1 MKNAKLRISAMLLLL
16 AALLLSACGHTE
28 GRAAQYKIYLIT
40 KSTSTEFWRSVFAGA
55 NAARAEYNVNLVIRG
70 PDTEENYAGQ
80 NMYIQEAIRNHADA
94 IVFSAISYTENAAA
108 IDEAAEAGIKIVVID
123 SDVNSS
129 RVSARI
135 GTDNIQ
141 AGRITAAAALDTEEQ
156 HLSVGIVNFAQFSR
170 NGEER
175 EIGLREQLE
184 KDPRVEEI
192 CTVNSASGASGDQ
205 HPDRPERA
213 AGRRRRRSLG
223 RTEAEGPGTRHLL
236 RLKHPL
242 HRAAA
247 ARRRL
252 GTDRAEPLCHGL
264 SRGRNR
270 MEDPGGTELPPRSA
284 DRHGHLNHH
293 TGKHVF
299 RRRAEGAFLLR
310 IRPRQG
316 KYICLVRIAQNCPY
330 IFDILHDG
338 TENFQLFSQR

>member
-80 NMYIQEAIRNHADA
+80 NMYIQEAVRNHADA

-123 SDVNSS
+123 SDVNSP

-135 GTDNIQ
+135 GTDNMQ
-141 AGRITAAAALDTEEQ
+141 AGRITAAAALDTDEQ

-192 CTVNSASGASGDQ
+192 CTVNSLTD
-205 HPDRPERA
+205 HDA
-213 AGRRRRRSLG
+213 ARESA
-223 RTEAEGPGTRHLL
+223 TELL
-236 RLKHPL
+236 REHPEINIL
-242 HRAAA
+242 IG
-247 ARRRL
+247 L
-252 GTDRAEPLCHGL
+252 NEPLGVGVAEA
-264 SRGRNR
+264 S
-270 MEDPGGTELPPRSA
+270 EELKLKDRVRVISF
-284 DRHGHLNHH
+284 DSNIRCIELLRHGDVSALIVQNPYAMGYLGVE
-293 TGKHVF
+293 TAWKILEGQSF
-299 RRRAEGAFLLR
+299 RPDQLIDTATSIITQENMFSVEGQKA
-310 IRPRQG
+310 
-316 KYICLVRIAQNCPY
+316 
-330 IFDILHDG
+330 
-338 TENFQLFSQR
+338 LFSFG

>member
-108 IDEAAEAGIKIVVID
+108 IDEAAESGIKIVVID

-129 RVSARI
+129 RVSAHI

-192 CTVNSASGASGDQ
+192 CTVNSLTD
-205 HPDRPERA
+205 HDA
-213 AGRRRRRSLG
+213 ARESA
-223 RTEAEGPGTRHLL
+223 TALL
-236 RLKHPL
+236 REHPEINIL
-242 HRAAA
+242 IG
-247 ARRRL
+247 L
-252 GTDRAEPLCHGL
+252 NEPLGVGVAEA
-264 SRGRNR
+264 S
-270 MEDPGGTELPPRSA
+270 EELKLK
-284 DRHGHLNHH
+284 DRVRVISFDSNI
-293 TGKHVF
+293 
-299 RRRAEGAFLLR
+299 RCIELLR
-310 IRPRQG
+310 RGDVSALIVQNPYAMGYLGVETAWKILEGQSFRPDQL
-316 KYICLVRIAQNCPY
+316 IDTATSIITQ
-330 IFDILHDG
+330 
-338 TENFQLFSQR
+338 ENMFSVEGQKALFSFG

>member
-1 MKNAKLRISAMLLLL
+1 MKNAKLRISAILLLL

-80 NMYIQEAIRNHADA
+80 NMYIQEAVRNHADA

-108 IDEAAEAGIKIVVID
+108 IDEAVEAGIKIVVID

-192 CTVNSASGASGDQ
+192 CTVNSLTD
-205 HPDRPERA
+205 HDA
-213 AGRRRRRSLG
+213 ARESA
-223 RTEAEGPGTRHLL
+223 TALL
-236 RLKHPL
+236 REHPEINIL
-242 HRAAA
+242 IG
-247 ARRRL
+247 L
-252 GTDRAEPLCHGL
+252 NEPLGVGVAEA
-264 SRGRNR
+264 S
-270 MEDPGGTELPPRSA
+270 EELKLK
-284 DRHGHLNHH
+284 DRVRVISFDSNI
-293 TGKHVF
+293 
-299 RRRAEGAFLLR
+299 RCIELLR
-310 IRPRQG
+310 RGDVSALIVQNPYAMGYLGVETAWKLLEGQSFRPDQL
-316 KYICLVRIAQNCPY
+316 IDTATSIITQ
-330 IFDILHDG
+330 
-338 TENFQLFSQR
+338 ENMFSVEGQKALFSFG

>member
-141 AGRITAAAALDTEEQ
+141 AGRITAAAALDTDEQ

-192 CTVNSASGASGDQ
+192 CTVNSLTD
-205 HPDRPERA
+205 HDA
-213 AGRRRRRSLG
+213 ARESA
-223 RTEAEGPGTRHLL
+223 TALL
-236 RLKHPL
+236 REHPEINIL
-242 HRAAA
+242 IG
-247 ARRRL
+247 L
-252 GTDRAEPLCHGL
+252 NEPLGVGVAEA
-264 SRGRNR
+264 S
-270 MEDPGGTELPPRSA
+270 EELKLK
-284 DRHGHLNHH
+284 DRVRVISFDSNI
-293 TGKHVF
+293 
-299 RRRAEGAFLLR
+299 RCIELLR
-310 IRPRQG
+310 RGDVSALIVQNPYAMGYLGVETAWKILEGQSFRPDQL
-316 KYICLVRIAQNCPY
+316 IDTATSIITQ
-330 IFDILHDG
+330 
-338 TENFQLFSQR
+338 ENMFSVEGQKALFSFG

>member
-80 NMYIQEAIRNHADA
+80 NMYIQEAVRNHADA

-141 AGRITAAAALDTEEQ
+141 AGRITAAAALDTDEQ

-192 CTVNSASGASGDQ
+192 CTVNSLTD
-205 HPDRPERA
+205 HDA
-213 AGRRRRRSLG
+213 ARESA
-223 RTEAEGPGTRHLL
+223 TELL
-236 RLKHPL
+236 REHPEINILIGLNEPLGVGVAEASEELKLKDRVRVISFDSNIRCIELLRHGDVSP
-242 HRAAA
+242 HGRSW
-247 ARRRL
+247 R
-252 GTDRAEPLCHGL
+252 DRAFAPI
-264 SRGRNR
+264 S
-270 MEDPGGTELPPRSA
+270 
-284 DRHGHLNHH
+284 
-293 TGKHVF
+293 
-299 RRRAEGAFLLR
+299 
-310 IRPRQG
+310 
-316 KYICLVRIAQNCPY
+316 
-330 IFDILHDG
+330 
-338 TENFQLFSQR
+338 

>member
-1 MKNAKLRISAMLLLL
+1 MKNAKLRISAILLLL

-80 NMYIQEAIRNHADA
+80 NMYIQEAVRNHADA

-141 AGRITAAAALDTEEQ
+141 AGRITAAAALDTDEQ

-192 CTVNSASGASGDQ
+192 CTVNSLTD
-205 HPDRPERA
+205 HDA
-213 AGRRRRRSLG
+213 ARESA
-223 RTEAEGPGTRHLL
+223 TELL
-236 RLKHPL
+236 REHPEINIL
-242 HRAAA
+242 IG
-247 ARRRL
+247 L
-252 GTDRAEPLCHGL
+252 NEPLGVGVAEA
-264 SRGRNR
+264 S
-270 MEDPGGTELPPRSA
+270 EELKLK
-284 DRHGHLNHH
+284 DRVRVISFDSNI
-293 TGKHVF
+293 
-299 RRRAEGAFLLR
+299 RCIELLR
-310 IRPRQG
+310 RGDVSALIVQNPYAMGYLGVETAWKILEGQSFRPDQL
-316 KYICLVRIAQNCPY
+316 IDTATSIITQ
-330 IFDILHDG
+330 
-338 TENFQLFSQR
+338 ENMFSVEGQKALFSFG

>member
-141 AGRITAAAALDTEEQ
+141 AGRITAAAALDTDEQ

-192 CTVNSASGASGDQ
+192 CTVNSLTD
-205 HPDRPERA
+205 HDA
-213 AGRRRRRSLG
+213 ARESA
-223 RTEAEGPGTRHLL
+223 TELL
-236 RLKHPL
+236 RDHPEINIL
-242 HRAAA
+242 IG
-247 ARRRL
+247 L
-252 GTDRAEPLCHGL
+252 NEPLGVGVAEA
-264 SRGRNR
+264 S
-270 MEDPGGTELPPRSA
+270 EELKLKDRVRVISF
-284 DRHGHLNHH
+284 DSNIRCIELLRHGDVSALIVQNPYAMGYLGVE
-293 TGKHVF
+293 TAWKILEGQSF
-299 RRRAEGAFLLR
+299 RPDQLIDTATSIITQENMFSVEGQKA
-310 IRPRQG
+310 
-316 KYICLVRIAQNCPY
+316 
-330 IFDILHDG
+330 
-338 TENFQLFSQR
+338 LFSFG

>member
-80 NMYIQEAIRNHADA
+80 NMYIQEAVRNHADA

-141 AGRITAAAALDTEEQ
+141 AGRITAAAALDTDEQ

-192 CTVNSASGASGDQ
+192 CTVNSLTD
-205 HPDRPERA
+205 HDA
-213 AGRRRRRSLG
+213 ARESA
-223 RTEAEGPGTRHLL
+223 TELL
-236 RLKHPL
+236 REHPEINIL
-242 HRAAA
+242 IG
-247 ARRRL
+247 L
-252 GTDRAEPLCHGL
+252 NEPLGVGVAEASEKLKLKDRVRVISFDSNIRCI
-264 SRGRNR
+264 
-270 MEDPGGTELPPRSA
+270 ELL
-284 DRHGHLNHH
+284 RHGDVSALIVQNPYAMGYLGVE
-293 TGKHVF
+293 TAWKILEGQSF
-299 RRRAEGAFLLR
+299 RPDQLIDTATSIITQENMFSVEGQKA
-310 IRPRQG
+310 
-316 KYICLVRIAQNCPY
+316 
-330 IFDILHDG
+330 
-338 TENFQLFSQR
+338 LFSFG

>member
-1 MKNAKLRISAMLLLL
+1 MKNAKLRISAILLLL

-80 NMYIQEAIRNHADA
+80 NMYIQEAVRNHADA

-141 AGRITAAAALDTEEQ
+141 AGRITAAAALDTDEQ

-192 CTVNSASGASGDQ
+192 CTVNSLTD
-205 HPDRPERA
+205 HDA
-213 AGRRRRRSLG
+213 ARESA
-223 RTEAEGPGTRHLL
+223 TELL
-236 RLKHPL
+236 REHPEINIL
-242 HRAAA
+242 IG
-247 ARRRL
+247 L
-252 GTDRAEPLCHGL
+252 NEPLGVGVAEA
-264 SRGRNR
+264 S
-270 MEDPGGTELPPRSA
+270 EELKLKDRVRVISF
-284 DRHGHLNHH
+284 DSNIRCIELLRHGDVSALIVQNPYAMGYLGVE
-293 TGKHVF
+293 TAWKILEGQSF
-299 RRRAEGAFLLR
+299 RPDQLIDTATSIITQENMFSVEGQKA
-310 IRPRQG
+310 
-316 KYICLVRIAQNCPY
+316 
-330 IFDILHDG
+330 
-338 TENFQLFSQR
+338 LFSFG

>member
-80 NMYIQEAIRNHADA
+80 NMYIQEAVRNHADA

-135 GTDNIQ
+135 GTDNMQ
-141 AGRITAAAALDTEEQ
+141 AGRITAAAALDTDEQ

-192 CTVNSASGASGDQ
+192 CTVNSLTD
-205 HPDRPERA
+205 HDA
-213 AGRRRRRSLG
+213 ARESA
-223 RTEAEGPGTRHLL
+223 TELL
-236 RLKHPL
+236 REHPEINIL
-242 HRAAA
+242 IG
-247 ARRRL
+247 L
-252 GTDRAEPLCHGL
+252 NEPLGVGVAEA
-264 SRGRNR
+264 S
-270 MEDPGGTELPPRSA
+270 EELKLKDRVRVISF
-284 DRHGHLNHH
+284 DSNIRCIELLRHGDVSALIVQNPYAMGYLGVE
-293 TGKHVF
+293 TAWKILEGQSF
-299 RRRAEGAFLLR
+299 RPDQLIDTATSIITQKNMFSVEGQKA
-310 IRPRQG
+310 
-316 KYICLVRIAQNCPY
+316 
-330 IFDILHDG
+330 
-338 TENFQLFSQR
+338 LFSFG

>member
-1 MKNAKLRISAMLLLL
+1 MKRNKRSVILLLL
-16 AALLLSACGHTE
+16 IILLMIPLSACGESGEKSQQH
-28 GRAAQYKIYLIT
+28 KIYMIT

-55 NAARAEYNVNLVIRG
+55 NAAKAEYNVNLIIRG

-141 AGRITAAAALDTEEQ
+141 AGRITAAAALASPDE

-192 CTVNSASGASGDQ
+192 CTVNSLTNHEAARESAVALLEEHPDINVLIGLNEPLGVGVAEASEELGLKDRVRVISFDSNIRCIELLRSGDVSALIVQ
-205 HPDRPERA
+205 NPYAMGYLGVETAWEILEGKSFRPDQLIDTATTIITRENMF
-213 AGRRRRRSLG
+213 
-223 RTEAEGPGTRHLL
+223 TVEGQ
-236 RLKHPL
+236 K
-242 HRAAA
+242 A
-247 ARRRL
+247 
-252 GTDRAEPLCHGL
+252 
-264 SRGRNR
+264 
-270 MEDPGGTELPPRSA
+270 
-284 DRHGHLNHH
+284 
-293 TGKHVF
+293 
-299 RRRAEGAFLLR
+299 
-310 IRPRQG
+310 
-316 KYICLVRIAQNCPY
+316 
-330 IFDILHDG
+330 
-338 TENFQLFSQR
+338 LFSFG

>member
-80 NMYIQEAIRNHADA
+80 NMYIQEAVRNHADA

-108 IDEAAEAGIKIVVID
+108 IDEAAESGIKIVVID

-141 AGRITAAAALDTEEQ
+141 AGRITAAAALDTDEQ

-192 CTVNSASGASGDQ
+192 CTVNSLTD
-205 HPDRPERA
+205 HDA
-213 AGRRRRRSLG
+213 ARESA
-223 RTEAEGPGTRHLL
+223 TALL
-236 RLKHPL
+236 REHPEINIL
-242 HRAAA
+242 IG
-247 ARRRL
+247 L
-252 GTDRAEPLCHGL
+252 NEPLGVGVAEA
-264 SRGRNR
+264 S
-270 MEDPGGTELPPRSA
+270 EELKLK
-284 DRHGHLNHH
+284 DRVRVISFDSNI
-293 TGKHVF
+293 
-299 RRRAEGAFLLR
+299 RCIELLR
-310 IRPRQG
+310 RGDVSALIVQNPYAMGYLGVETAWKILEGQSFRPDQL
-316 KYICLVRIAQNCPY
+316 IDTATSIITQ
-330 IFDILHDG
+330 
-338 TENFQLFSQR
+338 ENMFSVEGQKALFSFG

>member
-141 AGRITAAAALDTEEQ
+141 AGRITAAAALDTDEQ

-192 CTVNSASGASGDQ
+192 CTVNSLTD
-205 HPDRPERA
+205 HDA
-213 AGRRRRRSLG
+213 ARESA
-223 RTEAEGPGTRHLL
+223 TELL
-236 RLKHPL
+236 REHPEINIL
-242 HRAAA
+242 IG
-247 ARRRL
+247 L
-252 GTDRAEPLCHGL
+252 NEPLGVGVAEA
-264 SRGRNR
+264 S
-270 MEDPGGTELPPRSA
+270 EELKLK
-284 DRHGHLNHH
+284 DRVRVISFDSNI
-293 TGKHVF
+293 
-299 RRRAEGAFLLR
+299 RCIELLR
-310 IRPRQG
+310 RGDVSALIVQNPYAMGYLGVETAWKILEGQSFRPDQL
-316 KYICLVRIAQNCPY
+316 IDTATSIITQ
-330 IFDILHDG
+330 
-338 TENFQLFSQR
+338 ENMFSVEGQKALFSFG

>member
-1 MKNAKLRISAMLLLL
+1 
-16 AALLLSACGHTE
+16 
-28 GRAAQYKIYLIT
+28 
-40 KSTSTEFWRSVFAGA
+40 FWRSVFAGA

-141 AGRITAAAALDTEEQ
+141 AGRITAAAALDTDEQ

-192 CTVNSASGASGDQ
+192 CTVNSLTD
-205 HPDRPERA
+205 HDA
-213 AGRRRRRSLG
+213 ARESA
-223 RTEAEGPGTRHLL
+223 TELL
-236 RLKHPL
+236 REHPEINIL
-242 HRAAA
+242 IG
-247 ARRRL
+247 L
-252 GTDRAEPLCHGL
+252 NEPLGVGVAEA
-264 SRGRNR
+264 S
-270 MEDPGGTELPPRSA
+270 EELKLKDRVRVISF
-284 DRHGHLNHH
+284 DSNIRCIELLRHGDVSALIVQNPYAMGYLGVE
-293 TGKHVF
+293 TAWKILEGQSF
-299 RRRAEGAFLLR
+299 RPDQLIDTATSIITQENMFSVEGQKA
-310 IRPRQG
+310 
-316 KYICLVRIAQNCPY
+316 
-330 IFDILHDG
+330 
-338 TENFQLFSQR
+338 LFSFG

>member
-1 MKNAKLRISAMLLLL
+1 MKNAKLHISAMLLLL

-141 AGRITAAAALDTEEQ
+141 AGRITAAAALDTDEQ

-192 CTVNSASGASGDQ
+192 CTVNSLTD
-205 HPDRPERA
+205 HDA
-213 AGRRRRRSLG
+213 ARESA
-223 RTEAEGPGTRHLL
+223 TELL
-236 RLKHPL
+236 REHPEINIL
-242 HRAAA
+242 IG
-247 ARRRL
+247 L
-252 GTDRAEPLCHGL
+252 NEPLGVGVAEA
-264 SRGRNR
+264 S
-270 MEDPGGTELPPRSA
+270 EELKLKDRVRVISF
-284 DRHGHLNHH
+284 DSNIRCIELLRHGDVSALIVQNPYAMGYLGVE
-293 TGKHVF
+293 TAWKILEGQSF
-299 RRRAEGAFLLR
+299 RPDQLIDTATSIITQENMFSVEGQKA
-310 IRPRQG
+310 
-316 KYICLVRIAQNCPY
+316 
-330 IFDILHDG
+330 
-338 TENFQLFSQR
+338 LFSFG

>member
-80 NMYIQEAIRNHADA
+80 NMYIQEAVRNHADA

-108 IDEAAEAGIKIVVID
+108 IDEAAESGIKIVVID

-141 AGRITAAAALDTEEQ
+141 AGRITAAAALDTDEQ

-192 CTVNSASGASGDQ
+192 CTVNSLTD
-205 HPDRPERA
+205 HDA
-213 AGRRRRRSLG
+213 ARESA
-223 RTEAEGPGTRHLL
+223 TELL
-236 RLKHPL
+236 REHPEINIL
-242 HRAAA
+242 IG
-247 ARRRL
+247 L
-252 GTDRAEPLCHGL
+252 NEPLGVGVAEA
-264 SRGRNR
+264 S
-270 MEDPGGTELPPRSA
+270 EELKLKDRVRVISF
-284 DRHGHLNHH
+284 DSNIRCIELLRHGDVSALIVQNPYAMGYLGVE
-293 TGKHVF
+293 TAWKILEGQSF
-299 RRRAEGAFLLR
+299 RPDQLIDTATSIITQENMFSVEGQKA
-310 IRPRQG
+310 
-316 KYICLVRIAQNCPY
+316 
-330 IFDILHDG
+330 
-338 TENFQLFSQR
+338 LFSFG

>member
-1 MKNAKLRISAMLLLL
+1 MKNAKLRICAALLLL
-16 AALLLSACGHTE
+16 AALLLSACGQAE
-28 GRAAQYKIYLIT
+28 GRKAQYKIYLIT

-141 AGRITAAAALDTEEQ
+141 AGRITAAAALDTEAQ

-192 CTVNSASGASGDQ
+192 CTVNSLTD
-205 HPDRPERA
+205 HDA
-213 AGRRRRRSLG
+213 ARESA
-223 RTEAEGPGTRHLL
+223 TELL
-236 RLKHPL
+236 REHPEINIL
-242 HRAAA
+242 IG
-247 ARRRL
+247 L
-252 GTDRAEPLCHGL
+252 NEPLGVGVAEASEALQLKDRVRVISFDSNIRCI
-264 SRGRNR
+264 
-270 MEDPGGTELPPRSA
+270 ELL
-284 DRHGHLNHH
+284 RHGDVSALIVQNPYAMGYLGVE
-293 TGKHVF
+293 TAWKVLEGQSF
-299 RRRAEGAFLLR
+299 RPDQLIDTATSIITRENMFSVEGQKA
-310 IRPRQG
+310 
-316 KYICLVRIAQNCPY
+316 
-330 IFDILHDG
+330 
-338 TENFQLFSQR
+338 LFSFG

>member
-141 AGRITAAAALDTEEQ
+141 AGRITAAAALDTDEQ

-192 CTVNSASGASGDQ
+192 CTVNSLTDHDAARESATELLWEHPEINILIGLNEPLGVGVAEASEELKLK
-205 HPDRPERA
+205 DRVRVISFDSNIRCIE
-213 AGRRRRRSLG
+213 
-223 RTEAEGPGTRHLL
+223 LL
-236 RLKHPL
+236 RHGDVSALIVQNPY
-242 HRAAA
+242 AMGY
-247 ARRRL
+247 L
-252 GTDRAEPLCHGL
+252 GVETAWKILEGQ
-264 SRGRNR
+264 S
-270 MEDPGGTELPPRSA
+270 
-284 DRHGHLNHH
+284 
-293 TGKHVF
+293 F
-299 RRRAEGAFLLR
+299 RPDQLIDTATSIITQENMFSVEGQKA
-310 IRPRQG
+310 
-316 KYICLVRIAQNCPY
+316 
-330 IFDILHDG
+330 
-338 TENFQLFSQR
+338 LFSFG

>member
-28 GRAAQYKIYLIT
+28 DRAAQYKIYLIT

-80 NMYIQEAIRNHADA
+80 NMYIQEAVRNHADA

-141 AGRITAAAALDTEEQ
+141 AGRITAAAALDTDEQ

-192 CTVNSASGASGDQ
+192 CTVNSLTDHDAARASA
-205 HPDRPERA
+205 
-213 AGRRRRRSLG
+213 
-223 RTEAEGPGTRHLL
+223 TELL
-236 RLKHPL
+236 REHPEINIL
-242 HRAAA
+242 IG
-247 ARRRL
+247 L
-252 GTDRAEPLCHGL
+252 NEPLGVGVAEA
-264 SRGRNR
+264 S
-270 MEDPGGTELPPRSA
+270 EELKLKDRVRVISF
-284 DRHGHLNHH
+284 DSNIRCIELLRHGDVSALIVQNPYAMGYLGVE
-293 TGKHVF
+293 TAWKILEGQSF
-299 RRRAEGAFLLR
+299 RPDQLIDTATSVITQENMFSVEGQKA
-310 IRPRQG
+310 
-316 KYICLVRIAQNCPY
+316 
-330 IFDILHDG
+330 
-338 TENFQLFSQR
+338 LFSFG

>member
-80 NMYIQEAIRNHADA
+80 NMYIQEAVRNHADA

-123 SDVNSS
+123 SDVNSP

-141 AGRITAAAALDTEEQ
+141 AGRITAAAALDTDEQ

-192 CTVNSASGASGDQ
+192 CTVNSLTD
-205 HPDRPERA
+205 HDA
-213 AGRRRRRSLG
+213 ARESA
-223 RTEAEGPGTRHLL
+223 TELL
-236 RLKHPL
+236 REHPEINIL
-242 HRAAA
+242 IG
-247 ARRRL
+247 L
-252 GTDRAEPLCHGL
+252 NEPLGVGVAEA
-264 SRGRNR
+264 S
-270 MEDPGGTELPPRSA
+270 EELKLKDRVRVISF
-284 DRHGHLNHH
+284 DSNIRCIELLRHGDVSALIVQNPYAMGYLGVE
-293 TGKHVF
+293 TAWKILEGQSF
-299 RRRAEGAFLLR
+299 RPDQLIDTATSIITQENMFSVEGQKA
-310 IRPRQG
+310 
-316 KYICLVRIAQNCPY
+316 
-330 IFDILHDG
+330 
-338 TENFQLFSQR
+338 LFSFG

>member
-80 NMYIQEAIRNHADA
+80 NMYIQEAVRNHADA

-135 GTDNIQ
+135 GTDNMQ
-141 AGRITAAAALDTEEQ
+141 AGRITAAAALDTDEQ

-192 CTVNSASGASGDQ
+192 CTVNSLTD
-205 HPDRPERA
+205 HDA
-213 AGRRRRRSLG
+213 ARESA
-223 RTEAEGPGTRHLL
+223 TELL
-236 RLKHPL
+236 REHPEINIL
-242 HRAAA
+242 IG
-247 ARRRL
+247 L
-252 GTDRAEPLCHGL
+252 NEPLGVGVAEA
-264 SRGRNR
+264 S
-270 MEDPGGTELPPRSA
+270 EELKLKDRVRVISF
-284 DRHGHLNHH
+284 DSNIRCIELLRHGDVSALIVQNPYAMGYLGVE
-293 TGKHVF
+293 TSWKILEGQSF
-299 RRRAEGAFLLR
+299 RPDQLIDTATSIITQENMFSVEGQKA
-310 IRPRQG
+310 
-316 KYICLVRIAQNCPY
+316 
-330 IFDILHDG
+330 
-338 TENFQLFSQR
+338 LFSFG

>member
-70 PDTEENYAGQ
+70 PDTEENYVGQ

-192 CTVNSASGASGDQ
+192 CTVNSLTD
-205 HPDRPERA
+205 HDA
-213 AGRRRRRSLG
+213 ARESA
-223 RTEAEGPGTRHLL
+223 TELL
-236 RLKHPL
+236 REHPEINIL
-242 HRAAA
+242 IG
-247 ARRRL
+247 L
-252 GTDRAEPLCHGL
+252 NEPLGVGVAEA
-264 SRGRNR
+264 S
-270 MEDPGGTELPPRSA
+270 EELKLKDRVRVISF
-284 DRHGHLNHH
+284 DSNIRCIELLRHGDVSALIVQNPYAMGYLGVE
-293 TGKHVF
+293 TAWKILEGQSF
-299 RRRAEGAFLLR
+299 RPDQLIDTATSIITQENMFSVEGQKA
-310 IRPRQG
+310 
-316 KYICLVRIAQNCPY
+316 
-330 IFDILHDG
+330 
-338 TENFQLFSQR
+338 LFSFG

>member
-141 AGRITAAAALDTEEQ
+141 AGRITAAAALETEEQ

-192 CTVNSASGASGDQ
+192 CTVNSLTD
-205 HPDRPERA
+205 HDA
-213 AGRRRRRSLG
+213 ARESA
-223 RTEAEGPGTRHLL
+223 TALL
-236 RLKHPL
+236 REHPEINIL
-242 HRAAA
+242 IG
-247 ARRRL
+247 L
-252 GTDRAEPLCHGL
+252 NEPLGVGVAEA
-264 SRGRNR
+264 S
-270 MEDPGGTELPPRSA
+270 EELKLK
-284 DRHGHLNHH
+284 DRVRVISFDSNI
-293 TGKHVF
+293 
-299 RRRAEGAFLLR
+299 RCIELLR
-310 IRPRQG
+310 RGDVSALIVQNPYAMGYLGVETAWKILEGQSFRPDQL
-316 KYICLVRIAQNCPY
+316 IDTATSIITQ
-330 IFDILHDG
+330 
-338 TENFQLFSQR
+338 ENMFSVEGQKALFSFG

>member
-141 AGRITAAAALDTEEQ
+141 AGRITAAAALDTDEQ

-192 CTVNSASGASGDQ
+192 CTVNSLTD
-205 HPDRPERA
+205 HDA
-213 AGRRRRRSLG
+213 ARESA
-223 RTEAEGPGTRHLL
+223 TELL
-236 RLKHPL
+236 REHPEINIL
-242 HRAAA
+242 IG
-247 ARRRL
+247 L
-252 GTDRAEPLCHGL
+252 NEPLGVGVAEA
-264 SRGRNR
+264 S
-270 MEDPGGTELPPRSA
+270 EELKLKDRVRVISF
-284 DRHGHLNHH
+284 DSNIRCIELLRHGDVSALIVQNPYAMGYLGVE
-293 TGKHVF
+293 TAWKILEGQSF
-299 RRRAEGAFLLR
+299 RPDQLIDTAISIITQENMFSVEGQKA
-310 IRPRQG
+310 
-316 KYICLVRIAQNCPY
+316 
-330 IFDILHDG
+330 
-338 TENFQLFSQR
+338 LFSFG

>member
-141 AGRITAAAALDTEEQ
+141 AGRITAAAALDTDEQ

-192 CTVNSASGASGDQ
+192 CTVNSLTD
-205 HPDRPERA
+205 HDA
-213 AGRRRRRSLG
+213 ARESA
-223 RTEAEGPGTRHLL
+223 TKLL
-236 RLKHPL
+236 REHPEINIL
-242 HRAAA
+242 IG
-247 ARRRL
+247 L
-252 GTDRAEPLCHGL
+252 NEPLGVGVAEA
-264 SRGRNR
+264 S
-270 MEDPGGTELPPRSA
+270 EELKLKDRVRVISF
-284 DRHGHLNHH
+284 DSNIRCIELLRHGDVSALIVQNPYAMGYLGVE
-293 TGKHVF
+293 TAWKILEGQSF
-299 RRRAEGAFLLR
+299 RPDQLIDTATSIITQENMFSVEGQKA
-310 IRPRQG
+310 
-316 KYICLVRIAQNCPY
+316 
-330 IFDILHDG
+330 
-338 TENFQLFSQR
+338 LFSFG

>member
-80 NMYIQEAIRNHADA
+80 NMYIQEAVRNHA
-94 IVFSAISYTENAAA
+94 VFSAISYTENAAA

-135 GTDNIQ
+135 GTDNMQ
-141 AGRITAAAALDTEEQ
+141 AGRITAAAALDTDEQ

-192 CTVNSASGASGDQ
+192 CTVNSLTD
-205 HPDRPERA
+205 HDA
-213 AGRRRRRSLG
+213 ARESA
-223 RTEAEGPGTRHLL
+223 TELL
-236 RLKHPL
+236 REHPEINIL
-242 HRAAA
+242 IG
-247 ARRRL
+247 L
-252 GTDRAEPLCHGL
+252 NEPLGVGVAEA
-264 SRGRNR
+264 S
-270 MEDPGGTELPPRSA
+270 EELKLKDRVRVISF
-284 DRHGHLNHH
+284 DSNIRCIELLRHGDVSALIVQNPYAMGYLGVE
-293 TGKHVF
+293 TAWKILEGQSF
-299 RRRAEGAFLLR
+299 RPDQLIDTATSIITQENMFSVEGQKA
-310 IRPRQG
+310 
-316 KYICLVRIAQNCPY
+316 
-330 IFDILHDG
+330 
-338 TENFQLFSQR
+338 LFSFG

>member
-141 AGRITAAAALDTEEQ
+141 AGRITAAAALDTDEQ

-192 CTVNSASGASGDQ
+192 CTVNSLTD
-205 HPDRPERA
+205 HDA
-213 AGRRRRRSLG
+213 ARESA
-223 RTEAEGPGTRHLL
+223 TELL
-236 RLKHPL
+236 REHPEINIL
-242 HRAAA
+242 IG
-247 ARRRL
+247 L
-252 GTDRAEPLCHGL
+252 NEPLGVGVAEA
-264 SRGRNR
+264 S
-270 MEDPGGTELPPRSA
+270 EELKLKDRVRVISF
-284 DRHGHLNHH
+284 DSNIRCIELLRHGDISALIVQNPYAMGYLGVE
-293 TGKHVF
+293 TAWKILEGQSF
-299 RRRAEGAFLLR
+299 RPDQLIDTATSIITQENMFSVEGQKA
-310 IRPRQG
+310 
-316 KYICLVRIAQNCPY
+316 
-330 IFDILHDG
+330 
-338 TENFQLFSQR
+338 LFSFG